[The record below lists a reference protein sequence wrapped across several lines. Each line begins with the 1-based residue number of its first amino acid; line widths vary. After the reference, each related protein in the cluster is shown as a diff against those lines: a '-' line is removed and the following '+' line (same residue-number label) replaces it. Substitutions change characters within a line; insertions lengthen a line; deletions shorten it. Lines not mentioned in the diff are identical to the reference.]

1 MKNRS
6 TYLGEVFGRSDAVA
20 ISAAKVDQPLNISS
34 CTGNSLTYLTTDE
47 LSSKIKYDSRTIRER
62 LKDSVLLEGVHY
74 IRPFGGRKILYI
86 WEKIETDMVRMTSH
100 RFEIPMANGGIC
112 HG

>member
-1 MKNRS
+1 M
-6 TYLGEVFGRSDAVA
+6 FA
-20 ISAAKVDQPLNISS
+20 
-34 CTGNSLTYLTTDE
+34 TYLTTEE
-47 LSSKIKYDSRTIRER
+47 LSARIKYDPRTIRER

-86 WEKIETDMVRMTSH
+86 WEKIEEDMGAPIQSV
-100 RFEIPMANGGIC
+100 FAIPMANGGVC